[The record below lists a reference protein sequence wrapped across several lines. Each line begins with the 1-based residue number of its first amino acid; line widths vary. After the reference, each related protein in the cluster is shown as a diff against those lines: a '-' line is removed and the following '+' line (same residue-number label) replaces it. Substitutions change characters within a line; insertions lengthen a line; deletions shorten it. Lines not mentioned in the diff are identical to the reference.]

1 MNHDIGD
8 VGQPYTLQKLKT
20 NFRNFGEVGSAIT
33 IHNDRSS

>member
-8 VGQPYTLQKLKT
+8 VGQLYTLQKLKT
-20 NFRNFGEVGSAIT
+20 NYQNFREAGSAIT